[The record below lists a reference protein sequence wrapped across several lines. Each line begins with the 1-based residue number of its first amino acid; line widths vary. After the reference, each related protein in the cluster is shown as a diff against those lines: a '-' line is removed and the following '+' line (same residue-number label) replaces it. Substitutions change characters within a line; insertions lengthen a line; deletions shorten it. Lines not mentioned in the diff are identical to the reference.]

1 MNKILVGGYCVIRTA
16 LLASNT
22 CISNHTAKK
31 VIWVRSTRFM
41 ELSLFLSMLG
51 FLWVAAITPGPNNM
65 LLTTSG
71 ANFGFMRSL
80 WLMIGIML
88 GMQSILVLVAFGVGG
103 LILIYPS
110 LHLIL
115 KILGSLYLLWLA
127 WKVATAAYEKLE
139 TDAPPPKPV
148 RLYQGWLLQF
158 LNPKAW
164 LMALGAVASFSLAGD
179 KYNHSILAIAFGIF
193 AVNIVAGIIWLGFGS
208 VIGRLLRS
216 KKAWIIFNV
225 SMGLLTAA
233 CVLLIW
239 H

>member
-1 MNKILVGGYCVIRTA
+1 
-16 LLASNT
+16 
-22 CISNHTAKK
+22 
-31 VIWVRSTRFM
+31 M
-41 ELSLFLSMLG
+41 ELSLFFSMLG

-65 LLTTSG
+65 LLTASG
-71 ANFGFMRSL
+71 ANFGFWRTL
-80 WLMIGIML
+80 PLMIGIMI
-88 GMQSILVLVAFGVGG
+88 GMQVMLLMVAFGVGG
-103 LILIYPS
+103 LILLYPA

-115 KILGSLYLLWLA
+115 KIAGSLYLLWLA
-127 WKVATAAYEKLE
+127 WKIATAAYERLE
-139 TDAPPPKPV
+139 TSVAPPQPI

-164 LMALGAVASFSLAGD
+164 LMALGAVASFSLAGEG
-179 KYNHSILAIAFGIF
+179 YNQSVIAISIGIVL
-193 AVNIVAGIIWLGFGS
+193 VNLVSGVIWLGFGTM
-208 VIGRLLRS
+208 IGRLLRS

>member
-1 MNKILVGGYCVIRTA
+1 MT
-16 LLASNT
+16 
-22 CISNHTAKK
+22 
-31 VIWVRSTRFM
+31 WMRSARLM
-41 ELSLFLSMLG
+41 DASLFLSMLG

-80 WLMIGIML
+80 LLMIGIML
-88 GMQSILVLVAFGVGG
+88 GMQSILLLVAFGVGS
-103 LILIYPS
+103 LILVYPA
-110 LHLIL
+110 LHLVL

-139 TDAPPPKPV
+139 TDVAPPKPI

-164 LMALGAVASFSLAGD
+164 LMALGAVASFSLAGAQ
-179 KYNHSILAIAFGIF
+179 YNSSILAISLGIF
-193 AVNIVAGIIWLGFGS
+193 VVNIIAGVIWLGFGT

>member
-1 MNKILVGGYCVIRTA
+1 
-16 LLASNT
+16 
-22 CISNHTAKK
+22 
-31 VIWVRSTRFM
+31 M
-41 ELSLFLSMLG
+41 EASLFLSMLG

-80 WLMIGIML
+80 LLMIGIML
-88 GMQSILVLVAFGVGG
+88 GMQSILLLVAFGVGS
-103 LILIYPS
+103 LILVYPA
-110 LHLIL
+110 LHLVL

-127 WKVATAAYEKLE
+127 WKVAPAAYEKLE
-139 TDAPPPKPV
+139 PDVAPPKPI

-179 KYNHSILAIAFGIF
+179 KYNTSILAISLGIF
-193 AVNIVAGIIWLGFGS
+193 VVNMVAGVIWLGFGT

>member
-71 ANFGFMRSL
+71 ANFGFIRSL

-193 AVNIVAGIIWLGFGS
+193 AVNIVAGIIWLGFGT